1 MHLLLKSLLQAWRRL
16 RMKEN
21 DVDVSDLD
29 FTIKKINAAIKERPD
44 LASSLLELRKKIETM
59 KVAVLELRKL
69 RDDFERGNI
78 TTEDYLVYSKRLK
91 LDLERARN
99 EANLLD
105 ILDRIKDEEKR
116 SKLSRLKDAIVSN
129 KDFILVVLE
138 ILSAV
143 LGKR

>member
-1 MHLLLKSLLQAWRRL
+1 
-16 RMKEN
+16 MKEN

-105 ILDRIKDEEKR
+105 ICLLYTSPSPRD
-116 SKLSRLKDAIVSN
+116 
-129 KDFILVVLE
+129 
-138 ILSAV
+138 
-143 LGKR
+143 